1 MNELISIQSLA
12 SELGVSTRT
21 LRHYEDVGLLTSVRP
36 ADKQQRYYTDDAI
49 ARIQQI
55 RILRKMEIPIK
66 DIISI
71 YQNEETTNIIAVF
84 TQKITSIDENIAT
97 LTELRAI
104 VEDFRQELL
113 ARGITSASDLPALID
128 IAAEHKPVVVHDS
141 NHMERLETVSEKR
154 KRELIIRYVDMRP
167 MRVLSSYLKGTNRTK
182 ACSEDEFIAEYT
194 KLTGSDYRAYH
205 GEIFEGASSHREGH
219 VLTRKIPRDCVNDSP
234 YEDYM
239 LDGLFIAETTIN
251 GLEDVGEVWDAM
263 KEWLSECDYL
273 EIDDISAGGQRD
285 SVYGCAAITDE
296 IHQLLGDVA
305 DVYKWDLLIPV
316 RRKQHD

>member
-1 MNELISIQSLA
+1 MNELVSIQALS
-12 SELGVSTRT
+12 SELGISTRT

-36 ADKQQRYYTDDAI
+36 ADKQQRYYGEDAI
-49 ARIQQI
+49 QRIHQI

-66 DIISI
+66 DINSI
-71 YQNEETTNIIAVF
+71 YQNAETMDIIEVF

-113 ARGITSASDLPALID
+113 ARGISSVSDLPALID
-128 IAAEHKPVVVHDS
+128 IAAEHKPVVHES
-141 NHMERLETVSEKR
+141 NQMERLDLVSEKR
-154 KRELIIRYVDMRP
+154 KRELIIRYIDMRP
-167 MRVLSSYLKGTNRTK
+167 MRVLSSYLKDTNRTK
-182 ACSEDEFIAEYT
+182 ICSEDEFVAEYT
-194 KLTGSDYRAYH
+194 RLIGNDYRVYH
-205 GEIFEGASSHREGH
+205 GEIFEGTSSQREGH
-219 VLTRKIPRDCVNDSP
+219 VLTRKIPDDCVNDSP

-239 LDGLFIAETTIN
+239 LGGLFIAETTIN

-273 EIDDISAGGQRD
+273 EIDDIAAGGQRD

-296 IHQLLGDVA
+296 IHKLLGDVA
-305 DVYKWDLLIPV
+305 DIYKWDLLIPV